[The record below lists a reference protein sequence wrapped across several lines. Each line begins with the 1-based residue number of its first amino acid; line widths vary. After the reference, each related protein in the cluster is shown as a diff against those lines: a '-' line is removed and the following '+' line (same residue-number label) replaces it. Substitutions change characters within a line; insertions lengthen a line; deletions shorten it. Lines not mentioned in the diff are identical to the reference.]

1 MENLVTKYK
10 KINVFDN
17 LYFYKFVG
25 LIEDVNYD
33 YFEQCA
39 YYKKKGTTRCLYEIE
54 NIYFTVSDEK
64 YCFSEYLEKDQL
76 VEMYQTYDD
85 NKLKEL
91 LIDDCK
97 NMIKFGIFDEKKDIL
112 KLVNSDSQKI
122 KKARPDS
129 YFGEYYLSSTT
140 GYDTLL
146 TMPAETLDS
155 LLYQLENN
163 NKEDVLNI
171 LREIKGA
178 AEKIQSMGED
188 ATIEIKND
196 KEENSILSKE
206 EEISN
211 LFKQLEELIGL
222 KNVKEIVDKLI
233 NYLDYINKTS
243 ETQNLEIPNLHM
255 VFKGNP
261 GTGKTT
267 VARILA
273 KLLYQL
279 SYVKEDKFVE
289 ITAQDL
295 IAGYVG
301 QTAIKTR
308 KLLDENKGG
317 VIFLDEA
324 YVMCSQHE
332 SFADESLV
340 EILKEMELKET
351 IFIFAGYEQEM
362 TDFMRMNP
370 GFKSRVGSVID
381 FADYSLDEL
390 FQILIKKLNMH
401 NLVLHEDAEVM
412 IKKIIDNEKGKE
424 NFGNGRYINH
434 LFDKMIMNHALNCK
448 GIDDIE
454 ILKTIAIDDLN
465 NIDENEKTKEK
476 IIGFRV

>member
-1 MENLVTKYK
+1 MENIVTKYK
-10 KINVFDN
+10 KINIFDN

-25 LIEDVNYD
+25 LVEDVNYD
-33 YFEQCA
+33 SFEQCV
-39 YYKKKGTTRCLYEIE
+39 YYKKKGVTKYLYEIE

-64 YCFSEYLEKDQL
+64 NCFSEYLEKDQL
-76 VEMYQTYDD
+76 VEFYQTEDD
-85 NKLKEL
+85 DEIRKL
-91 LIDDCK
+91 LIQDCE

-112 KLVNSDSQKI
+112 KIVNSDSQKI
-122 KKARPDS
+122 KTARPDS

-140 GYDTLL
+140 GYDTVL

-163 NKEDVLNI
+163 NVEAVLNI
-171 LREIKGA
+171 LKDIKVA
-178 AEKIQSMGED
+178 AEQIQYMGED
-188 ATIEIKND
+188 AKVEIK
-196 KEENSILSKE
+196 EEKIEDSTLSSE
-206 EEISN
+206 DEMSN
-211 LFKQLEELIGL
+211 LLKKLDELIGL
-222 KNVKEIVDKLI
+222 RNVKQIVERLI
-233 NYLDYINKTS
+233 NYLDYINRTS
-243 ETQNLEIPNLHM
+243 ETQNLDIPNLHM

-279 SYVKEDKFVE
+279 GYVKKDKFVE

-308 KLLDENKGG
+308 KLLDENKDG
-317 VIFLDEA
+317 VIFLDEE

-340 EILKEMELKET
+340 EILKEMELKQT
-351 IFIFAGYEQEM
+351 VFIFAGYEQEM

-370 GFKSRVGSVID
+370 GFKSRVGSVIN
-381 FADYSLDEL
+381 FSDYSLDEL

-401 NLVLHEDAEVM
+401 NLVFNEDAAVKVKEIINVEKD
-412 IKKIIDNEKGKE
+412 KKH
-424 NFGNGRYINH
+424 FGNGRYINH
-434 LFDKMIMNHALNCK
+434 LFDNIIMNHALNCK
-448 GIDDIE
+448 DINDSE
-454 ILKTIAIDDLN
+454 ILKTISIDDLN
-465 NIDENEKTKEK
+465 NIDGKEKTKEK